1 MRIAKKL
8 LPLLGVVLWFGTA
21 QLRAQE
27 DETPAQKQYRD
38 DYEQFQKIQAVKEPL
53 KRADE
58 WLKFLQERPKSQLL
72 PNVQADLLIILN
84 DLGNQSR
91 WDTMVPLAERFIK
104 LRPRV
109 GETYYYYGQAL
120 NGQKKYDDA
129 MSALAKCYILK
140 NPGSDKAKRFLDAIY
155 KSQHQGKTDGLDA
168 LIRKIRSEIG
178 I

>member
-1 MRIAKKL
+1 MAIVKKL

-27 DETPAQKQYRD
+27 DETPAQKQYRE
-38 DYEQFQKIQAVKEPL
+38 DYDQFQKSQAVKEPL

-72 PNVQADLLIILN
+72 PNVQADYLIIMN
-84 DLGNQSR
+84 DLANQSR

-109 GETYYYYGQAL
+109 GEIYYYYGQAL
-120 NGQKKYDDA
+120 NGQKKFDDA
-129 MSALAKCYILK
+129 INALAKCYILR
-140 NPGSDKAKRFLDAIY
+140 NPGSDKAKRFLDSVY
-155 KSQHQGKTDGLDA
+155 KLTHNNSTDGLDA
-168 LIRKIRSEIG
+168 RIQKIRSEIG
-178 I
+178 G